1 MNHTNQKKTKSKD
14 AAQNFIHIAHKPHSS
29 TLGLISPLL
38 CGLTYLHTPEMIWHC
53 PWRRPWHG
61 SPVTGSHRHVSGFC
75 GVAPTVNPALKTAAR
90 TAQDVPCGDA
100 QTPSSILND
109 DAFSHHFFSPPPP
122 PPANTDFQMQNTSAT
137 RGETDWFF
145 SPGSEE
151 AFLTASGHAARL
163 PGYSLSFTRILIKGQ
178 FRYFFFKN

>member
-61 SPVTGSHRHVSGFC
+61 SPVTGSHRHVLGFC
-75 GVAPTVNPALKTAAR
+75 GVAPTVNPALKTAAH

-100 QTPSSILND
+100 QTPSSILNN
-109 DAFSHHFFSPPPP
+109 DAFSHHFCSPPPSP
-122 PPANTDFQMQNTSAT
+122 IQIFKCKTLPLHAGKRT
-137 RGETDWFF
+137 GF
-145 SPGSEE
+145 SHQGLRKPS
-151 AFLTASGHAARL
+151 
-163 PGYSLSFTRILIKGQ
+163 
-178 FRYFFFKN
+178 